1 MSKETLSTSET
12 KKETPK
18 HVNALEEKYKE
29 QAKEEPHAKR
39 LDPESIKETV
49 DQLPE
54 PVGYRLLVLPFT
66 PKEKTKGGILLP
78 NSTKEDMAYLTTVGE
93 VVALGDLAYNDKDKF
108 PKGPWCKEGDYI
120 CYAKHAGQK
129 IQYKEV
135 KMILLYDDQVIM
147 KVQDPKY
154 LDPTFNLS
162 H

>member
-1 MSKETLSTSET
+1 MQQAHLGNTIKNDIWITDEEYSD
-12 KKETPK
+12 TPD
-18 HVNALEEKYKE
+18 V
-29 QAKEEPHAKR
+29 
-39 LDPESIKETV
+39 
-49 DQLPE
+49 LPE
-54 PVGYRLLVLPFT
+54 LPGFHVLVRPVSV
-66 PKEKTKGGILLP
+66 KEKTKGGILIP
-78 NSTKEDMAYLTTVGE
+78 NSTKEDMSYLTTVGK
-93 VVALGDLAYNDKDKF
+93 VIKIGNLAYNDKDKF

-147 KVQDPKY
+147 KVEDPKY

>member
-1 MSKETLSTSET
+1 MQQAHLGKTIKNDMWITNEEEET
-12 KKETPK
+12 TP
-18 HVNALEEKYKE
+18 
-29 QAKEEPHAKR
+29 
-39 LDPESIKETV
+39 DI
-49 DQLPE
+49 LPE
-54 PVGYRLLVLPFT
+54 LPGFHVLVRPVSV
-66 PKEKTKGGILLP
+66 KEKTKGGIIIP
-78 NSTKEDMAYLTTVGE
+78 NSTKEDMSYLTTVGK
-93 VVALGDLAYNDKDKF
+93 VIKMGNLAYNDTDKF

-147 KVQDPKY
+147 KVEDPKY

>member
-1 MSKETLSTSET
+1 MQQAHLGKTIKNDMWITDEE
-12 KKETPK
+12 EEVTPD
-18 HVNALEEKYKE
+18 V
-29 QAKEEPHAKR
+29 
-39 LDPESIKETV
+39 
-49 DQLPE
+49 LPE
-54 PVGYRLLVLPFT
+54 LPGFHVLVRPVSV
-66 PKEKTKGGILLP
+66 KEKTKGGILIP
-78 NSTKEDMAYLTTVGE
+78 NSTKEDMSYLTTVGK
-93 VVALGDLAYNDKDKF
+93 VIKIGNLAYNDTDKF

-147 KVQDPKY
+147 KVEDPKY

>member
-1 MSKETLSTSET
+1 MQ
-12 KKETPK
+12 
-18 HVNALEEKYKE
+18 
-29 QAKEEPHAKR
+29 QAHLGK
-39 LDPESIKETV
+39 SIKNDMWITEDEDERTPDV
-49 DQLPE
+49 LPE
-54 PVGYRLLVLPFT
+54 LPGFHVLVRPVSI
-66 PKEKTKGGILLP
+66 KEKTKGGILLP
-78 NSTKEDMAYLTTVGE
+78 NSTKDDMSYLTTIGE
-93 VVALGDLAYNDKDKF
+93 VIKIGDLAYNDTDKF

>member
-1 MSKETLSTSET
+1 MQQAHLGKTIKNDMWITNEEEETTPDILPELPGFHVLVRPVSVKET
-12 KKETPK
+12 
-18 HVNALEEKYKE
+18 
-29 QAKEEPHAKR
+29 
-39 LDPESIKETV
+39 
-49 DQLPE
+49 
-54 PVGYRLLVLPFT
+54 
-66 PKEKTKGGILLP
+66 TKGGIIIP
-78 NSTKEDMAYLTTVGE
+78 NSTREDMSYLTTVGK
-93 VVALGDLAYNDKDKF
+93 VIKLGSLAYNDTDKF

-147 KVQDPKY
+147 KVEDPKY

>member
-1 MSKETLSTSET
+1 MQ
-12 KKETPK
+12 
-18 HVNALEEKYKE
+18 
-29 QAKEEPHAKR
+29 QAHLGK
-39 LDPESIKETV
+39 SIKNDMWITNEEEEATPDV
-49 DQLPE
+49 LPE
-54 PVGYRLLVLPFT
+54 LPGFHVLVRPVSV
-66 PKEKTKGGILLP
+66 KEKTKGGILLP
-78 NSTKEDMAYLTTVGE
+78 NSTKEDMSYLTTVGK
-93 VVALGDLAYNDKDKF
+93 VIKMGNLAYNDKDKF

-147 KVQDPKY
+147 KVEDPKY

>member
-1 MSKETLSTSET
+1 MQQAHLGKTIKNDMWITDEEYSATPDVLPELPGFHVLVRPVSVKET
-12 KKETPK
+12 
-18 HVNALEEKYKE
+18 
-29 QAKEEPHAKR
+29 
-39 LDPESIKETV
+39 
-49 DQLPE
+49 
-54 PVGYRLLVLPFT
+54 
-66 PKEKTKGGILLP
+66 TKGGIIIP
-78 NSTKEDMAYLTTVGE
+78 NSTREDMSYLTTVGK
-93 VVALGDLAYNDKDKF
+93 VIKIGSLAYNDTDKF

-147 KVQDPKY
+147 KVQDPKF

>member
-1 MSKETLSTSET
+1 MQQAHLGNTIKNDIWITDEEYSD
-12 KKETPK
+12 TPD
-18 HVNALEEKYKE
+18 V
-29 QAKEEPHAKR
+29 
-39 LDPESIKETV
+39 
-49 DQLPE
+49 LPE
-54 PVGYRLLVLPFT
+54 LPGFHVLVRPVSV
-66 PKEKTKGGILLP
+66 KEKTKGGILIP
-78 NSTKEDMAYLTTVGE
+78 NSTREDMSYLTTVGK
-93 VVALGDLAYNDKDKF
+93 VIKIGNLAYNDTDKF

-147 KVQDPKY
+147 KVEDPKY

>member
-1 MSKETLSTSET
+1 MQ
-12 KKETPK
+12 
-18 HVNALEEKYKE
+18 
-29 QAKEEPHAKR
+29 QAHLGK
-39 LDPESIKETV
+39 SIKNDMWITNEEEEATP
-49 DQLPE
+49 DILPE
-54 PVGYRLLVLPFT
+54 LPGFHVLVRPVSV
-66 PKEKTKGGILLP
+66 KEKTKGGILLP
-78 NSTKEDMAYLTTVGE
+78 NSTKEDMSYLTTVGK
-93 VVALGDLAYNDKDKF
+93 VIKIGNLAYNDTDKF

-162 H
+162 N

>member
-1 MSKETLSTSET
+1 MQQAHLGKTIKNDMWITNEEEETTPDILPELPGFHVLVRPVSVKET
-12 KKETPK
+12 
-18 HVNALEEKYKE
+18 
-29 QAKEEPHAKR
+29 
-39 LDPESIKETV
+39 
-49 DQLPE
+49 
-54 PVGYRLLVLPFT
+54 
-66 PKEKTKGGILLP
+66 TKGGIIIP
-78 NSTKEDMAYLTTVGE
+78 NSTREDMSYLTTVGK
-93 VVALGDLAYNDKDKF
+93 VIKMGNLAYNDTDKF

>member
-1 MSKETLSTSET
+1 MQ
-12 KKETPK
+12 
-18 HVNALEEKYKE
+18 
-29 QAKEEPHAKR
+29 QAHLGK
-39 LDPESIKETV
+39 SIKNDMWITNEEEEATPDV
-49 DQLPE
+49 LPE
-54 PVGYRLLVLPFT
+54 LPGFHVLVRPVSV
-66 PKEKTKGGILLP
+66 KEKTKGGILLP
-78 NSTKEDMAYLTTVGE
+78 NSTKEDMSYLTTVGK
-93 VVALGDLAYNDKDKF
+93 VIKMGNLAYNDTDKF

-147 KVQDPKY
+147 KVEDPKY

>member
-1 MSKETLSTSET
+1 MQQAHLGKSIKNDMWITKEEDDTPDILPELPGFHVLVRPVSVKET
-12 KKETPK
+12 
-18 HVNALEEKYKE
+18 
-29 QAKEEPHAKR
+29 
-39 LDPESIKETV
+39 
-49 DQLPE
+49 
-54 PVGYRLLVLPFT
+54 
-66 PKEKTKGGILLP
+66 TKGGIIIP
-78 NSTKEDMAYLTTVGE
+78 NSTREDMSYLTTVGK
-93 VVALGDLAYNDKDKF
+93 VIKIGSLAYNDTDKF

-147 KVQDPKY
+147 KVEDPKY

>member
-1 MSKETLSTSET
+1 MQQAHLGNTIKNDIWITNEEDEATPDVLPELPGFHVLVRPVSVKET
-12 KKETPK
+12 
-18 HVNALEEKYKE
+18 
-29 QAKEEPHAKR
+29 
-39 LDPESIKETV
+39 
-49 DQLPE
+49 
-54 PVGYRLLVLPFT
+54 
-66 PKEKTKGGILLP
+66 TKGGIIIP
-78 NSTKEDMAYLTTVGE
+78 NSTREDMSYLTTVGK
-93 VVALGDLAYNDKDKF
+93 VIKLGSLAYNDTDKF

-147 KVQDPKY
+147 KVQDPKF

>member
-1 MSKETLSTSET
+1 MQQAHLGKTIKNDMWITNKED
-12 KKETPK
+12 KDTPD
-18 HVNALEEKYKE
+18 V
-29 QAKEEPHAKR
+29 
-39 LDPESIKETV
+39 
-49 DQLPE
+49 LPE
-54 PVGYRLLVLPFT
+54 LPGFHVLVRPVSV
-66 PKEKTKGGILLP
+66 KEKTKGGILIP
-78 NSTKEDMAYLTTVGE
+78 NSTKEDMSYLTTVGK
-93 VVALGDLAYNDKDKF
+93 VIKIGNLAYNDTDKF

>member
-1 MSKETLSTSET
+1 MQQAHLGNTIKNDIWITNEEDEATPDVLPELPGFHVLVRPVSVKET
-12 KKETPK
+12 
-18 HVNALEEKYKE
+18 
-29 QAKEEPHAKR
+29 
-39 LDPESIKETV
+39 
-49 DQLPE
+49 
-54 PVGYRLLVLPFT
+54 
-66 PKEKTKGGILLP
+66 TKGGIIIP
-78 NSTKEDMAYLTTVGE
+78 NSTREDMSYLTTVGK
-93 VVALGDLAYNDKDKF
+93 VIKLGSHAYNDTDKF

>member
-1 MSKETLSTSET
+1 M
-12 KKETPK
+12 KKKRATP
-18 HVNALEEKYKE
+18 
-29 QAKEEPHAKR
+29 
-39 LDPESIKETV
+39 DI
-49 DQLPE
+49 LPE
-54 PVGYRLLVLPFT
+54 LPGFHVLVRPVSV
-66 PKEKTKGGILLP
+66 KEKTKGGILIP
-78 NSTKEDMAYLTTVGE
+78 NSTKEDMSYLTTVGK
-93 VVALGDLAYNDKDKF
+93 VIKIGNLAYNDTDKF

>member
-1 MSKETLSTSET
+1 MQ
-12 KKETPK
+12 
-18 HVNALEEKYKE
+18 
-29 QAKEEPHAKR
+29 QAHLGK
-39 LDPESIKETV
+39 SIKNDMWITNEEEEATPDV
-49 DQLPE
+49 LPE
-54 PVGYRLLVLPFT
+54 LPGFHVLVRPVSV
-66 PKEKTKGGILLP
+66 KEKTKGGILLP
-78 NSTKEDMAYLTTVGE
+78 NSTKEDMSYLTTVGK
-93 VVALGDLAYNDKDKF
+93 VIKIGNLAYNDTDKF

-162 H
+162 N

>member
-1 MSKETLSTSET
+1 MQQAHLGNTIKNDVWITDEEYSD
-12 KKETPK
+12 TPD
-18 HVNALEEKYKE
+18 V
-29 QAKEEPHAKR
+29 
-39 LDPESIKETV
+39 
-49 DQLPE
+49 LPE
-54 PVGYRLLVLPFT
+54 LPGFHVLVRPVSV
-66 PKEKTKGGILLP
+66 KEKTKGGILIP
-78 NSTKEDMAYLTTVGE
+78 NSTKEDMSYLTTVGK
-93 VVALGDLAYNDKDKF
+93 VIKIGDLAYNDTDKF

-147 KVQDPKY
+147 KVEDPKY

>member
-1 MSKETLSTSET
+1 MQQAHLGNTIKNDIWITDEED
-12 KKETPK
+12 EATPD
-18 HVNALEEKYKE
+18 V
-29 QAKEEPHAKR
+29 
-39 LDPESIKETV
+39 
-49 DQLPE
+49 LPE
-54 PVGYRLLVLPFT
+54 LPGFHVLVRPVSV
-66 PKEKTKGGILLP
+66 KEKTKGGILIP
-78 NSTKEDMAYLTTVGE
+78 NSTKEDMSYLTTVGK
-93 VVALGDLAYNDKDKF
+93 VIKIGNLAYNDKDKF

-147 KVQDPKY
+147 KVEDPKY

>member
-1 MSKETLSTSET
+1 MQQAHLGKAIKNDMWITNEEEEATPDVLPELPGFHVLVRPVSVKET
-12 KKETPK
+12 
-18 HVNALEEKYKE
+18 
-29 QAKEEPHAKR
+29 
-39 LDPESIKETV
+39 
-49 DQLPE
+49 
-54 PVGYRLLVLPFT
+54 
-66 PKEKTKGGILLP
+66 TKGGIIIP
-78 NSTKEDMAYLTTVGE
+78 NSTREDMSYLTTVGK
-93 VVALGDLAYNDKDKF
+93 VIKMGNLAYNDTDKF

-147 KVQDPKY
+147 KVQDPKF

>member
-1 MSKETLSTSET
+1 MS
-12 KKETPK
+12 
-18 HVNALEEKYKE
+18 
-29 QAKEEPHAKR
+29 
-39 LDPESIKETV
+39 
-49 DQLPE
+49 
-54 PVGYRLLVLPFT
+54 
-66 PKEKTKGGILLP
+66 
-78 NSTKEDMAYLTTVGE
+78 YLTTVGK
-93 VVALGDLAYNDKDKF
+93 VIKIGNLAYNDTDKF

-147 KVQDPKY
+147 KVQDPKF

>member
-1 MSKETLSTSET
+1 MQ
-12 KKETPK
+12 
-18 HVNALEEKYKE
+18 
-29 QAKEEPHAKR
+29 QAH
-39 LDPESIKETV
+39 LGNSIKNDMWITEEEEEATP
-49 DQLPE
+49 DILPE
-54 PVGYRLLVLPFT
+54 LPGFHILVRPVSV
-66 PKEKTKGGILLP
+66 KEKTKGGILLP
-78 NSTKEDMAYLTTVGE
+78 NSTKEDMSYLTTVGK
-93 VVALGDLAYNDKDKF
+93 VIKIGNLAYNDTDKF

-147 KVQDPKY
+147 KVEDPKY

>member
-1 MSKETLSTSET
+1 MQQAHLGKTIKNDMWITNEEDEATPDVLPELPGFHVLVRPVSVKET
-12 KKETPK
+12 
-18 HVNALEEKYKE
+18 
-29 QAKEEPHAKR
+29 
-39 LDPESIKETV
+39 
-49 DQLPE
+49 
-54 PVGYRLLVLPFT
+54 
-66 PKEKTKGGILLP
+66 TKGGIIIP
-78 NSTKEDMAYLTTVGE
+78 NSTREDMSYLTTVGK
-93 VVALGDLAYNDKDKF
+93 VIKIGSLAYNDTDKF

-147 KVQDPKY
+147 KVQDPKF